1 MDSILEG
8 NVLIFYDLD
17 IFSVAVSVLIGI
29 LQRKRLKVDP
39 DLWMNLIVEEK
50 VKNMRDHLAH
60 VVIDGGDEEAAH
72 GGQGPGGR
80 ADEVCPVLAGGGV
93 AGLGEAA
100 ADSEPLSAASISHP
114 ALGGALVTC
123 KAGSWKNKMSGFQNV
138 NFYLLHLQF
147 HSKLCILCLKM

>member
-39 DLWMNLIVEEK
+39 DLWINLIVAEK
-50 VKNMRDHLAH
+50 VNNRRDHLAH

-80 ADEVCPVLAGGGV
+80 ADEVCPVLARGGV
-93 AGLGEAA
+93 AGLCEAA
-100 ADSEPLSAASISHP
+100 ADSEPLGAAP
-114 ALGGALVTC
+114 LR
-123 KAGSWKNKMSGFQNV
+123 QPR
-138 NFYLLHLQF
+138 
-147 HSKLCILCLKM
+147 LKHKS

>member
-8 NVLIFYDLD
+8 NVSIFYDLD

-50 VKNMRDHLAH
+50 VKNRRDHLAH

-72 GGQGPGGR
+72 R
-80 ADEVCPVLAGGGV
+80 MIE
-93 AGLGEAA
+93 E
-100 ADSEPLSAASISHP
+100 
-114 ALGGALVTC
+114 
-123 KAGSWKNKMSGFQNV
+123 
-138 NFYLLHLQF
+138 
-147 HSKLCILCLKM
+147 